1 MKAVLFGSWLSFH
14 TFRRQRLAVRH
25 FPLVSSLVGEVSA
38 KVGFYSKEK
47 LVLDLGNLK
56 SKVRVN
62 KEHALPVIQ
71 FFFYCSALK
80 MTAP

>member
-1 MKAVLFGSWLSFH
+1 M
-14 TFRRQRLAVRH
+14 
-25 FPLVSSLVGEVSA
+25 GEVSA

>member
-1 MKAVLFGSWLSFH
+1 MKAVLFGSRLSFH
-14 TFRRQRLAVRH
+14 TFRRQRLALRL
-25 FPLVSSLVGEVSA
+25 FPLVSLAVLWVKQVQRLASTQ
-38 KVGFYSKEK
+38 EK

-71 FFFYCSALK
+71 VFF
-80 MTAP
+80 TVPP